1 MLEKRKQKRSFAND
15 IPYYSIY
22 MELEKSN
29 VRIVTFVSDDY
40 AASIF
45 RSANVIKN
53 EHLFTL
59 LHYYRANLSISYY
72 YTTSLKKPCHSGMR
86 NLTFKK
92 TLLHF
97 AEEKCSLRF

>member
-1 MLEKRKQKRSFAND
+1 MLEKRKQKRSFANA

-29 VRIVTFVSDDY
+29 VRIVTYVSDDY

-59 LHYYRANLSISYY
+59 LHYYRAKEPFSYNFV
-72 YTTSLKKPCHSGMR
+72 TILNFPRESPTAI
-86 NLTFKK
+86 LTFKK